1 MAEVGFVYGAV
12 TDSLE
17 NQAKNQG
24 YTLGGKREIL
34 ENMKY
39 GLVLNY
45 LHGTLTDSAYER
57 ALQKLHKQ
65 VIAALKPI
73 IKEEL

>member
-1 MAEVGFVYGAV
+1 MAEVEFVYGAV

-17 NQAKNQG
+17 NQAKDQG
-24 YTLGGKREIL
+24 YTLGGRREIL

-39 GLVLNY
+39 GLVLNH

-73 IKEEL
+73 IKET